1 MSIRALTILISTVV
15 LSLGWAARSTTSQD
29 GTTLSKLVYTD
40 IDAGFE
46 GQPASEVL
54 RFLFEYTNVN
64 GRLLPIDANH
74 SSGIDLTTQITLP
87 KADRPA
93 LNLLQDVLEQCSK
106 TDPCTW
112 QIRRGTLEVSSK
124 SRLATESMMV
134 VTTTPIDD
142 LLTEIPDYDNPPNLN
157 PGGGQGG
164 GGEQSGGIGEFQS
177 KQQRLDNLINLI
189 TRTIEPEAWERRG
202 GNWASLQVYRG
213 TLVIRAPRWIQRQIN
228 GFEYAIPT
236 PKGRMARTLRASGD
250 QIRVEV
256 PLSERMRKQ
265 YDQ

>member
-1 MSIRALTILISTVV
+1 MDSETFGEEVIKSSSNR
-15 LSLGWAARSTTSQD
+15 GGRGRSGGGKGGGGGKGSNRENDTPN
-29 GTTLSKLVYTD
+29 GKGNGKGGGKGGGGKGGGGKGG
-40 IDAGFE
+40 DA
-46 GQPASEVL
+46 
-54 RFLFEYTNVN
+54 
-64 GRLLPIDANH
+64 
-74 SSGIDLTTQITLP
+74 
-87 KADRPA
+87 
-93 LNLLQDVLEQCSK
+93 
-106 TDPCTW
+106 
-112 QIRRGTLEVSSK
+112 
-124 SRLATESMMV
+124 
-134 VTTTPIDD
+134 TPR
-142 LLTEIPDYDNPPNLN
+142 
-157 PGGGQGG
+157 GGQGG

-213 TLVIRAPRWIQRQIN
+213 ALVIRAPRWIQRQIN

-236 PKGRMARTLRASGD
+236 PKERTARTLRASGD